1 MNGPSAYPQQE
12 ELKNPLETFGTDFTA
27 LAKKGE
33 LDPVIGRDEEIRR
46 TIQILSRRT
55 KNNPVLIGEPGVGK
69 TAIVEG
75 LAQRMIKGDVPS
87 SLKNKRIIG
96 LDMGS
101 LLAGASFR
109 GQFEERL
116 KSILSAVEKSQGEI
130 ILFMDELHTLVGA
143 GKAEGAVDA
152 ANMLKP
158 LLARG
163 KLHMIGATTLNEY
176 RQYIEKDA
184 ALERRFQPV
193 YVNEP
198 SLEDSIAILRG
209 LKEKYEVHHGVKI
222 SDDALVSAVKLSSRY
237 ISDRFLPD
245 KAVDLIDE
253 ATASLK
259 MELDSMPVELDRLKR
274 KMMQLEIER
283 EALKKDTSEQAKER
297 LKEIEQE
304 MKSLKEKYASLD
316 QSWEAEKKIIDRLK
330 KTGEKQEKL
339 KYELEMAEREGDL
352 ATASKI
358 KYGDLPEV
366 EKEIAAIKKDL
377 ANIPEEKRL
386 LREEVNAEDVAKIV
400 SGWTGVPVGKLME
413 SESTKLAHIAEHL
426 SQRVIGQ
433 DRATQAVAHAILRSR
448 AGIAEGNRPIG
459 SFLFLGPTGVGKTE
473 TAKALA
479 YELFDD
485 ERHMVRIDMS
495 EYGEAHS
502 VARLIGA
509 PPGYVGYEE
518 GGQLTE
524 AVRRRPYSVV
534 LFDEIEKAHPEV
546 FNVFLQILDEG
557 RLTDGKGRTVHFSNT
572 IIIMTSNLGS
582 EDILTWDGKDFE
594 QLQQKLFGKL
604 RAQFRPEFL
613 NRIDEIVIF
622 NRLQKEQMKQIVDLQ
637 LHRVMTNL
645 KENKDITLEVSD
657 EIKTL
662 LAEEGY
668 DPAFGARPLKRL
680 IENKILNPL
689 AVEIIEGKVKEG
701 SKVTVK
707 LSGKK
712 IVFSVR

>member
-1 MNGPSAYPQQE
+1 
-12 ELKNPLETFGTDFTA
+12 
-27 LAKKGE
+27 
-33 LDPVIGRDEEIRR
+33 
-46 TIQILSRRT
+46 
-55 KNNPVLIGEPGVGK
+55 
-69 TAIVEG
+69 
-75 LAQRMIKGDVPS
+75 
-87 SLKNKRIIG
+87 
-96 LDMGS
+96 
-101 LLAGASFR
+101 
-109 GQFEERL
+109 
-116 KSILSAVEKSQGEI
+116 
-130 ILFMDELHTLVGA
+130 
-143 GKAEGAVDA
+143 
-152 ANMLKP
+152 
-158 LLARG
+158 
-163 KLHMIGATTLNEY
+163 
-176 RQYIEKDA
+176 
-184 ALERRFQPV
+184 
-193 YVNEP
+193 
-198 SLEDSIAILRG
+198 
-209 LKEKYEVHHGVKI
+209 
-222 SDDALVSAVKLSSRY
+222 
-237 ISDRFLPD
+237 
-245 KAVDLIDE
+245 
-253 ATASLK
+253 

-330 KTGEKQEKL
+330 KAGEKQEKL

-433 DRATQAVAHAILRSR
+433 DRATQAVANAILRSR

-557 RLTDGKGRTVHFSNT
+557 RLTDGKGRTIHFSNT

-657 EIKTL
+657 DIKAL